1 MKTCI
6 LGVLYE
12 AVKKAL
18 RADHVRSSVCLS
30 VFDLVSATTVSVT
43 LQLNSV

>member
-12 AVKKAL
+12 AEKNTL
-18 RADHVRSSVCLS
+18 RADHVRSSVRLS
-30 VFDLVSATTVSVT
+30 VFDLVSANTKLVT
-43 LQLNSV
+43 L